1 MAPPTSTTLE
11 RPAAPID
18 PRIRARRIE
27 VQRGRGRRRL
37 QRLVDLGL
45 VLAVAAG
52 FAVALRSP
60 LLDVDEITVRGATHT
75 SPEDAVEQAGVAR
88 GDQLIDVDL
97 GAVGERVAALPWVK
111 TVVVHRGLD
120 GRLEL
125 DLTERT
131 AVAVVGEGPGAV
143 FVDDQGRVL
152 ARAEDQP
159 DLAVGLVRVTS
170 GATGL
175 VPGQAA
181 PAGLADAL
189 ALATRLTG
197 VPGLAVQ
204 LGEDDALVG
213 VLAESG
219 IEVRFG
225 PATRLDAKV
234 RDLQTVLDQVDL
246 TCADVIDVGS
256 PGNPVLTREEGCS

>member
-18 PRIRARRIE
+18 PRIRARRIQ
-27 VQRGRGRRRL
+27 VQRGMGRRRL

-60 LLDVDEITVRGATHT
+60 LLDVDEIVVRGAAHT
-75 SPEDAVEQAGVAR
+75 SPADAIEQSGVAP

-97 GAVGERVAALPWVK
+97 RAMGERVALLPWVK
-111 TVVVHRGLD
+111 QVIVHRGLD

-125 DLTERT
+125 ELTERT
-131 AVAVVGEGPGAV
+131 AVAVVGEGSGAV
-143 FVDDQGRVL
+143 LVDDEGRVL
-152 ARAEDQP
+152 ARAEDEP
-159 DLAVGLVRVTS
+159 DLAVALVRVTS
-170 GATGL
+170 DVTGL
-175 VPGQAA
+175 APGEAA
-181 PAGLADAL
+181 PAGLSDAL

-204 LGEDDALVG
+204 VGEDDALIG
-213 VLAESG
+213 VLAKSG